1 MKKNYIKI
9 FLLGAAITSL
19 LSSCG
24 DGWFERDPKNI
35 LTNEQVWNDPAM
47 IKSQLANLYD
57 RIPQLHGNFN
67 TGGMCETDD
76 AMYCGTLDQN
86 YRNELRYGN
95 DYGRW
100 WDYEFI
106 RDINMSIENITKYGT
121 EISEESKN
129 QFIAEFRFIRAYVY
143 FELVRRMG
151 GVPLIT
157 QTLEYDFNGDPSYLR
172 TPRAKEHEIYDFI
185 YKECE
190 EIKNQLGNANSQ
202 TRANYYTALALESRA
217 MLYAGSIAKYNALKT
232 PNIVTSGGEV
242 GIPSDMANGYYQKSL
257 SASKEIIEEGGY
269 ELYNK
274 EEDKECEEIK
284 NQLGNANSQTRAN
297 YYTALALESRAML
310 YAGSIAKY
318 NALKTPNIV
327 TSGGEVG
334 IPSDM
339 ANGYYQKSLSASK
352 EIIEEGGYELYNKE
366 EDKGINFYKM
376 LMDKTGNKEVI
387 WVKDYQN
394 PLKVHSFGYDNVIHH
409 LREDN
414 DNSSCIGPSLG
425 LVEAFDYLDGT
436 SGTLHYKNGN
446 DYIVY
451 KNPSDIFANKDAR
464 LYGTIIYPGT
474 KFRGQDVDIQAGV
487 AVWNDINGSYD
498 LLTDPS
504 LGSFYTDNKT
514 FVGQDGPQ
522 TNTPNVSNTG
532 FYIRKFISEASGYTL
547 RNYAE
552 NWWPWFR
559 LGEIYLNATEAAF
572 ELNDETNAL
581 HYINKLRERAGFPAN
596 SLNKLTIEK
605 IQNERRVELAFED
618 HRYFDMKRWRI
629 ADAVWNGNEDND
641 QAIVYGLYPYR
652 IAKAK
657 PGTQDQDKYIFVK
670 TRSERFK
677 VARTFQ
683 QSNYYSFIED
693 AVINNNPTIVKN
705 PFQ

>member
-185 YKECE
+185 Y
-190 EIKNQLGNANSQ
+190 
-202 TRANYYTALALESRA
+202 
-217 MLYAGSIAKYNALKT
+217 
-232 PNIVTSGGEV
+232 
-242 GIPSDMANGYYQKSL
+242 
-257 SASKEIIEEGGY
+257 
-269 ELYNK
+269 
-274 EEDKECEEIK
+274 KECEEIK

-705 PFQ
+705 LFQ

>member
-185 YKECE
+185 Y
-190 EIKNQLGNANSQ
+190 
-202 TRANYYTALALESRA
+202 
-217 MLYAGSIAKYNALKT
+217 
-232 PNIVTSGGEV
+232 
-242 GIPSDMANGYYQKSL
+242 
-257 SASKEIIEEGGY
+257 
-269 ELYNK
+269 
-274 EEDKECEEIK
+274 KECEEIK

-641 QAIVYGLYPYR
+641 QAIVYGLYP
-652 IAKAK
+652 K
-657 PGTQDQDKYIFVK
+657 D
-670 TRSERFK
+670 
-677 VARTFQ
+677 
-683 QSNYYSFIED
+683 
-693 AVINNNPTIVKN
+693 
-705 PFQ
+705 